1 MKLGIKCI
9 SVLTQRIAT
18 LKQFVQQ
25 MGCEEVLSAKLV
37 MATEK
42 IH

>member
-1 MKLGIKCI
+1 MKLGVKCI
-9 SVLTQRIAT
+9 SILNQSMVT

-37 MATEK
+37 MATQK
-42 IH
+42 FH